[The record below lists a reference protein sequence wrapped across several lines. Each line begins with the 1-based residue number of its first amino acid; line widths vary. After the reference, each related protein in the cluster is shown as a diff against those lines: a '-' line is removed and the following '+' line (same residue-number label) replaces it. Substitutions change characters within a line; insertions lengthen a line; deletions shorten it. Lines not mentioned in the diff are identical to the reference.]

1 MIALLLA
8 LSGVEGILAL
18 QDWGGFRGPGGR
30 GIAEGELPLK
40 WSKADGVRWKAD
52 LPGRGLSCPVVAG
65 GRVYVSACDGPDQ
78 ERLLTLCF
86 DAASGRELWR
96 RELRATGSTQCNR
109 KTCMAAATPAAD
121 GRRVAVLFA
130 TGDLAAFDPEG
141 RLLWYRSLVG
151 DYPTI
156 GNNVGMAASPVL
168 SGDRLFVAMENVGES
183 FALALDVRGGAN
195 LWKHARAAKINWTT
209 PFVMGTDVLFQSG
222 EELTAYDAATGAL
235 RWSLAGK
242 FSTIPSPTAADG
254 LVFAP
259 GGTSVALRPEG
270 KSPSPLWESKVL
282 SSATA
287 TPTIRQGRIYTIN
300 SGGIVV
306 CGDVAT
312 GEALWKQRIPGAY
325 SASPVIAGDRLY
337 AVNEAGLTT
346 VLKLGAEP
354 SVLAENALED
364 VILASP
370 AAAAGTLYFRSD
382 KALYAVGR

>member
-1 MIALLLA
+1 MIVLLL
-8 LSGVEGILAL
+8 LAL

-30 GIAEGELPLK
+30 GVSDEKELPLK
-40 WSKADGVRWKAD
+40 WSKADGLRWKAA

-65 GRVYVSACDGPDQ
+65 GRVYVTACAGPRQ
-78 ERLLTLCF
+78 EELIVLCF
-86 DAASGRELWR
+86 DAASGRQLWR
-96 RELRATGSTQCNR
+96 RELRATGSTQCNG

-121 GRRVAVLFA
+121 GRRVVALFA

-168 SGDRLFVAMENVGES
+168 HGDRVLLAMENVGES
-183 FALALDVRGGAN
+183 FAAAIDARTGAN

-209 PFVMGTDVLFQSG
+209 PFVLGAEVLFQSG
-222 EELTAYDAATGAL
+222 EELTAYDLATGAT

-259 GGTSVALRPEG
+259 GGTSIALKPVG
-270 KSPSPLWESKVL
+270 GSPSPAWESKL
-282 SSATA
+282 LASGTA
-287 TPTIRQGRIYTIN
+287 TPTIHAGRIYTIN
-300 SGGIVV
+300 SGGIVS
-306 CGDVAT
+306 CGDLAT
-312 GEALWKQRIPGAY
+312 GELVWKHRLPGAY
-325 SASPVIAGDRLY
+325 SASPVIAGDRFY

-354 SVLAENALED
+354 SVLTENALED
-364 VILASP
+364 VVLASP
-370 AAAAGTLYFRSD
+370 AVAGGAIFLRSD